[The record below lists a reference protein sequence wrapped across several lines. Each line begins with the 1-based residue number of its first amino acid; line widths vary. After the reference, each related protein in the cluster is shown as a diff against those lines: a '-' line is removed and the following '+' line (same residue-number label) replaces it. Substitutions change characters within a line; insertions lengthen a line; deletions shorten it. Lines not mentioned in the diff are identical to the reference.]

1 MHDGVLSSCFFFKIG
16 TLLSFPDELLVSTRF
31 SIKLYQP
38 ICCPS
43 FTTMT
48 QHRQQKM
55 VCVLAMGGA
64 SCLHDRP
71 RLEGTVLGEIK
82 GEFEAE
88 MGIVMI
94 IFHQTAG

>member
-1 MHDGVLSSCFFFKIG
+1 
-16 TLLSFPDELLVSTRF
+16 
-31 SIKLYQP
+31 
-38 ICCPS
+38 
-43 FTTMT
+43 MT